1 LPVRKLNALESLA
14 RLAVVATTDRDEA
27 LSEAARIVAAVTG
40 SDDVRLFAGDGVS
53 FDGYPRRDGEDFFG
67 LSPDGLMSASQEL
80 RRLGRAAVYTVGRDR
95 QPHNVAP
102 TNGRQA
108 GNYVAFSLWT
118 GQAYGGE
125 VVAHGPWTATAAR
138 RAGRFLET
146 AGPALAIILDLVVDA
161 ERTER
166 LQQQMNVL
174 ADVARV
180 FTRAESMREVL
191 GEVVSAINSATGFL
205 CSLDLLDTRGR
216 IAMRSTAAS
225 RFTGTPLYESY
236 LRLVRA
242 PDPVRRMIVRTQQP
256 VVLPDLQNDP
266 RISEEAREFY
276 RRASIFSAAT
286 FPLLF
291 QDEVVGLLRVG
302 SLKPTSFEPATVDLL
317 RNLALQAAVVV
328 KGVQLWEELKH
339 SRTKTERYAA
349 KIQLRNQ
356 ELLDEISERRRAE
369 EALRESEE
377 KFRRI
382 FDNVYDIYYRTDA
395 QGIITE
401 ISPSVRRFGYTPEE
415 LTGTQVLDIYQNP
428 EERSALL
435 KVLFESG
442 VVIDYEVHLKSGDGV
457 VRTSSVSTHLLRG
470 PHGEFAGVEGSLR
483 DITDRKQAENQVKY
497 LAYHDALTG
506 LPNRTLLSDRLAMAL
521 AQRRRDRQSLAVIFL
536 DLDRFKLIND
546 TVGHAAGDEALQRI
560 AERLT
565 SAVREG
571 DTVARLGGD
580 EFTVLLP
587 VISGLV
593 DASEVAER
601 ILERLTRPLAL
612 AGHEFHLSAS
622 LGIALYPADGDD
634 AESLLRNAD
643 TAMYWAKDQ
652 GQNRFQLFTAAM
664 NAQIQDRVS
673 LESDLRH
680 ALERGEITVY
690 YQPQVNIVSGQ
701 IMGMEALARWRH
713 PVRGILLPADF
724 IPLAEET
731 GLILPIGE
739 WILRTSCTQCKAYQ
753 EAGLPP
759 VRVAVNLSSR
769 QFQDPRLVAMVTDA
783 LKETGLDPDYLDLEI
798 TEGTAM
804 RDVEFTVDTLRQLRG
819 MGVHVSIDDFGTGYS
834 SLAYM
839 SRFPV
844 DSVKI
849 DGSFVGDAPANPD
862 DAAIVTAIIA
872 LARTLNLRAVA
883 EGVETKEQL
892 AILEERRCHEAQ
904 GHLFGKPVPAH
915 IMAKILAS
923 TRPLGAA
930 PARRGRST
938 KAA

>member
-1 LPVRKLNALESLA
+1 VHKLKALEALA
-14 RLAVVATTDRDEA
+14 QLAVAATTDRGGA
-27 LSEAARIVAAVTG
+27 LSEATRIVAAVTG

-53 FDGYPRRDGEDFFG
+53 FDAYPWRDGEDFFG
-67 LSPDGLMSASQEL
+67 LSPDGLLFASQEL

-102 TNGRQA
+102 SDGREA
-108 GNYVAFSLWT
+108 GTYVAFSLWT
-118 GQAYGGE
+118 GQTYGGT
-125 VVAHGPWTATAAR
+125 VVARGPWTAAAAR
-138 RAGRFLET
+138 RAGRFLES
-146 AGPALAIILDLVVDA
+146 AGPALAIMLELVADA
-161 ERTER
+161 DRTER
-166 LQQQMNVL
+166 LQQQMNGL

-191 GEVVSAINSATGFL
+191 EDVVNAINSATGFL
-205 CSLDLLDTRGR
+205 SSLDLLDTRGR
-216 IAMRSTAAS
+216 IVMRSTAAS
-225 RFTGTPLYESY
+225 RFTGTPLYEAW
-236 LRLVRA
+236 LALVRA
-242 PDPVRRMIVRTQQP
+242 PDPVRKMIVENHQL

-276 RRASIFSAAT
+276 RRASLVSAAT

-291 QDEVVGLLRVG
+291 QNEVVGLLRVA
-302 SLKPTSFEPATVDLL
+302 SLKPTPFDPPTVDLL

-328 KGVQLWEELKH
+328 KGVQLWRELQR
-339 SRTKTERYAA
+339 SRKKTERYAA
-349 KIQLRNQ
+349 KIQSRNQ
-356 ELLDEISERRRAE
+356 ELLNEISERQRAE
-369 EALRESEE
+369 EALQRSEE
-377 KFRRI
+377 KFRDLVENISEVICTLDKDGRVTYVSPVVEQIAGYSPAEVVGRSIADFIHPDDLPSIENLQTMISGTLEPSECRI
-382 FDNVYDIYYRTDA
+382 FT
-395 QGIITE
+395 
-401 ISPSVRRFGYTPEE
+401 
-415 LTGTQVLDIYQNP
+415 
-428 EERSALL
+428 
-435 KVLFESG
+435 
-442 VVIDYEVHLKSGDGV
+442 KSGETRWVRISSRPILDGDCV
-457 VRTSSVSTHLLRG
+457 VGLR
-470 PHGEFAGVEGSLR
+470 AVLV

-497 LAYHDALTG
+497 VAYHDALTG

-521 AQRRRDRQSLAVIFL
+521 AQRRRDGQSLAVIFL

-560 AERLT
+560 AERLM

-587 VISGLV
+587 VISGVV
-593 DASEVAER
+593 DACEVAER

-634 AESLLRNAD
+634 AEALLRNAD

-680 ALERGEITVY
+680 ALDRGEITVY
-690 YQPQVNIVSGQ
+690 YQPQVNIESGQ
-701 IMGMEALARWRH
+701 IMGMEALVRWRH
-713 PVRGILLPADF
+713 SERGILLPADF

-739 WILRTSCTQCKAYQ
+739 WVLRTSCAQCKAYQ
-753 EAGLPP
+753 EAGLPL

-769 QFQDPRLVAMVTDA
+769 QFQDPGLVAMVTEA

-804 RDVEFTVDTLRQLRG
+804 RDVEFTVDTLRELRG

-892 AILEERRCHEAQ
+892 AILKERQCQEAQ
-904 GHLFGKPVPAH
+904 GYLWGKPVPAH
-915 IMAKILAS
+915 IMGKILAAR
-923 TRPLGAA
+923 RPLGAT
-930 PARRGRST
+930 PARRSRSS

>member
-1 LPVRKLNALESLA
+1 MQKLKALEALA
-14 RLAVVATTDRDEA
+14 RLAVARTTEGDGA
-27 LSEAARIVAAVTG
+27 LSEATRIVGAVIG
-40 SDDVRLFAGDGVS
+40 SDDVRLFVGDGVT
-53 FDGYPRRDGEDFFG
+53 FRAYPQRDGDDFFG
-67 LSPDGLMSASQEL
+67 LSPEGLLSVSQEL
-80 RRLGRAAVYTVGRDR
+80 RKLRRAAVYTVARDGWP
-95 QPHNVAP
+95 QHVAP
-102 TNGRQA
+102 ANGRPA
-108 GNYVAFSLWT
+108 GTYVAFSLWT
-118 GQAYGGE
+118 GQTYGGT
-125 VVAHGPWTATAAR
+125 VVARGPWTAATAR
-138 RAGRFLET
+138 RAGQFLES
-146 AGPALAIILDLVVDA
+146 AGPALATMLELVADA
-161 ERTER
+161 DRTER

-191 GEVVSAINSATGFL
+191 KEIVSAINSATGFL
-205 CSLDLLDTRGR
+205 SSLDLLDTRGR

-225 RFTGTPLYESY
+225 RFTGTPLYEAY

-242 PDPVRRMIVRTQQP
+242 PDPVRKMIVKTQQP

-266 RISEEAREFY
+266 RISEQAREFY
-276 RRASIFSAAT
+276 RRASLVSAAT

-291 QDEVVGLLRVG
+291 QNEVVGLLRVA
-302 SLKPTSFEPATVDLL
+302 SLKPTPFDPPTVELL

-328 KGVQLWEELKH
+328 KGVQLWRKLQ
-339 SRTKTERYAA
+339 R
-349 KIQLRNQ
+349 RNQ
-356 ELLDEISERRRAE
+356 ELLNEISERERAE
-369 EALRESEE
+369 EALRSSEE
-377 KFRRI
+377 RFRDLVENISEVIFTLNEDGRVTYVSPVVEQIAGYSPAEVVGRPIASFIHPDDWPPIESLQTTVSGSLEPSEFRI
-382 FDNVYDIYYRTDA
+382 FT
-395 QGIITE
+395 
-401 ISPSVRRFGYTPEE
+401 
-415 LTGTQVLDIYQNP
+415 
-428 EERSALL
+428 
-435 KVLFESG
+435 
-442 VVIDYEVHLKSGDGV
+442 KSGETRW
-457 VRTSSVSTHLLRG
+457 VRTSSRPITDGDRVIGLR
-470 PHGEFAGVEGSLR
+470 AVLA
-483 DITDRKQAENQVKY
+483 DITDRKLAENQVKY
-497 LAYHDALTG
+497 VAYHDALTG
-506 LPNRTLLSDRLAMAL
+506 LPNRTLLSDRLDMAL
-521 AQRRRDRQSLAVIFL
+521 AQRRRDGQPLAVIFL

-571 DTVARLGGD
+571 DTVSRLGGD

-587 VISGLV
+587 VISGVV
-593 DASEVAER
+593 DACEVAER

-634 AESLLRNAD
+634 AEALLRNAD

-664 NAQIQDRVS
+664 NAQIQDRVA

-690 YQPQVNIVSGQ
+690 YQPQVNIDSGQ
-701 IMGMEALARWRH
+701 IMGMEALARWQH
-713 PVRGILLPADF
+713 PERGILLPADF

-739 WILRTSCTQCKAYQ
+739 WVLRTSCAQCKAYQ
-753 EAGLPP
+753 DAGLPL

-769 QFQDPRLVAMVTDA
+769 QFQDPRLVAMVTEV

-804 RDVEFTVDTLRQLRG
+804 RDVEFTVDTLRELRA

-892 AILEERRCHEAQ
+892 AVLKERQCHEAQ
-904 GHLFGKPVPAH
+904 GYLWGKPVPAH
-915 IMAKILAS
+915 IMGKILAAK
-923 TRPLGAA
+923 RPLGVA
-930 PARRGRST
+930 PARRGRSS